1 MLCLRPEQAGREGGD
16 RMSQAGIMS
25 ILRDALSTALTM
37 AAPFLAASV
46 GIGIVVSVVQA
57 ATQIHEQNV
66 GFVFKI
72 LAIALLL
79 IGLGSWLIAHG
90 TDLFTRTF
98 AAIDALG

>member
-1 MLCLRPEQAGREGGD
+1 
-16 RMSQAGIMS
+16 MSQAGIVS

-37 AAPFLAASV
+37 AAPFLAVSV

-72 LAIALLL
+72 LAIALVL
-79 IGLGSWLIAHG
+79 IVLGSWLISHS
-90 TDLFTRTF
+90 TDLITRTF
-98 AAIDALG
+98 AAIDAMN